1 MRSFPVLSTL
11 LVVLASAACSGNP
24 STVPASHAAETGAPA
39 TELVAEFDASAGE
52 LPEGL
57 AFSGD
62 AAYVGFAPTGRIA
75 RVNVATGRATTF
87 AQLPTPVQNQ
97 GFLTGISTSASGDVY
112 AGLASFVP
120 EVQAGI
126 YRISKDGGRASLF
139 AKHASLP
146 FPNGLA
152 FDADGALFVTDSGTG
167 TVFRVDSRGQ
177 TEPWASG
184 ASLRGDAKACDGAGP
199 GFAIGANGIV
209 VEPEAVY
216 VVNLDQATLL
226 RIPRESGG
234 EAGAPEIVAGPDCE
248 TLGGADG
255 LVRSPDG
262 SFVVAVNRQNK
273 LVKVASDG
281 RVTTLAS
288 GAPLDFPASVAYRGD
303 TLFTTNFALQSASA
317 GLPAHPGL
325 VRVAP

>member
-1 MRSFPVLSTL
+1 
-11 LVVLASAACSGNP
+11 
-24 STVPASHAAETGAPA
+24 
-39 TELVAEFDASAGE
+39 
-52 LPEGL
+52 
-57 AFSGD
+57 
-62 AAYVGFAPTGRIA
+62 
-75 RVNVATGRATTF
+75 
-87 AQLPTPVQNQ
+87 
-97 GFLTGISTSASGDVY
+97 
-112 AGLASFVP
+112 
-120 EVQAGI
+120 
-126 YRISKDGGRASLF
+126 
-139 AKHASLP
+139 
-146 FPNGLA
+146 
-152 FDADGALFVTDSGTG
+152 
-167 TVFRVDSRGQ
+167 
-177 TEPWASG
+177 
-184 ASLRGDAKACDGAGP
+184 LRGDAKACDGAGP

-209 VEPEAVY
+209 VEPDAVY

-234 EAGAPEIVAGPDCE
+234 AAGAPEIVAGPDCE